1 MIKKNDIYQ
10 KNKKAYFNYE
20 VVEELECGISL
31 EGTEVKSIR
40 AGKFSFGDSYVKIK
54 DGSLFIVSLHISPYA
69 FGNINNHDPD
79 RERRLLATKMEIKH
93 LKRKVDEK
101 GFTLVPTKIYSKN
114 NLIKVEIGLCRGKK
128 LHDKRNT
135 IRERD
140 LNREANRIIKNNM
153 S

>member
-1 MIKKNDIYQ
+1 
-10 KNKKAYFNYE
+10 
-20 VVEELECGISL
+20 
-31 EGTEVKSIR
+31 
-40 AGKFSFGDSYVKIK
+40 
-54 DGSLFIVSLHISPYA
+54 
-69 FGNINNHDPD
+69 
-79 RERRLLATKMEIKH
+79 MEIKH